1 MSRMNF
7 FGSRR
12 NNNAPAPA
20 PASENAVEQMAEA
33 LRMLEL
39 REAHLDRLIAT
50 EVDAARK
57 HSAANNKGA
66 ALEAIKRKKVH
77 DKEKERMAAQK
88 LNLIQSEHMLQ
99 AVRFNGIIL
108 NATQAG
114 SAAIE
119 RELKR
124 VGGIEGAERVQDRM
138 EDLLADGA
146 DLLDASARTMGEAA
160 SLDDDALLEE
170 LEALEAADKAEEE
183 DAEQAAL
190 ERELRAVTGVA
201 PMRGASSSQPAPAP
215 LPVPVHQP
223 MFATLPAAARTAS
236 DKDREEERE
245 LEELAAKMTMEQPMP
260 AAMQACF

>member
-1 MSRMNF
+1 MNF
-7 FGSRR
+7 FGRR
-12 NNNAPAPA
+12 NNAASLAPAAAA
-20 PASENAVEQMAEA
+20 PSAESAPEQMAEA

-39 REAHLDRLIAT
+39 REAHLDRLIAS

-57 HSAANNKGA
+57 HSAANNKSE
-66 ALEAIKRKKVH
+66 ALQAIKRKKVH
-77 DKEKERMAAQK
+77 EKERERLSGQK
-88 LNLIQSEHMLQ
+88 INLIQQEHMLQ

-124 VGGIEGAERVQDRM
+124 VGGVEGAERVQDRM
-138 EDLLADGA
+138 EDCLADVS
-146 DLLDASARTMGEAA
+146 DLLDVSARPMGEAA

-170 LEALEAADKAEEE
+170 LEAMDASRQAEEE

-201 PMRGASSSQPAPAP
+201 PNRGASSQPTALP
-215 LPVPVHQP
+215 LPVPVTQP
-223 MFATLPAAARTAS
+223 LFATLPARTAS
-236 DKDREEERE
+236 AKEREEERE
-245 LEELAAKMTMEQPMP
+245 LAELAARMTMEQPMP
-260 AAMQACF
+260 APMQACF

>member
-1 MSRMNF
+1 MNF
-7 FGSRR
+7 FGARR
-12 NNNAPAPA
+12 NNNGAAAPAP
-20 PASENAVEQMAEA
+20 PAENAAEQMAEA

-50 EVDAARK
+50 EVEAARK

-124 VGGIEGAERVQDRM
+124 VGGIEGAEHVQDRM

-146 DLLDASARTMGEAA
+146 DLLDVSARTIGEAA

-170 LEALEAADKAEEE
+170 LDALEAADKEKEEE
-183 DAEQAAL
+183 AEQAAL

-201 PMRGASSSQPAPAP
+201 PMRGASSSQPTPAP

-223 MFATLPAAARTAS
+223 MFATLPARTAT
-236 DKDREEERE
+236 DKEREEERE
-245 LEELAAKMTMEQPMP
+245 LEELAAKMSMEQPMP